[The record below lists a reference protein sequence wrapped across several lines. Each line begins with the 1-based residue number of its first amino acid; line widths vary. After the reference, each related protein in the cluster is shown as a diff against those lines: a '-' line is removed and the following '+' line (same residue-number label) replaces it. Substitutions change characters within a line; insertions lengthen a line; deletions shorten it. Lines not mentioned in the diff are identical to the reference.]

1 MEGNSEQAP
10 VSVKDWIITMV
21 ITAIPMVGF
30 IMLFVWSFSDSTHP
44 SKKNWAKASLIF
56 FAIIIGLYIMM
67 IAVFGS
73 LMVSAAMFGD

>member
-1 MEGNSEQAP
+1 MEENSERAP
-10 VSVKDWIITMV
+10 VSVKDWIITML

-30 IMLFVWSFSDSTHP
+30 IMLFVWAFSDGTHP